1 MKSLIYQRGYAI
13 QVMTFITF
21 NITTGVLLFIF
32 ISKSVTWVF
41 EISLSIPKFVIVG
54 KTLRI

>member
-41 EISLSIPKFVIVG
+41 EISLSIPKVVLVR
-54 KTLRI
+54 KTNRI

>member
-41 EISLSIPKFVIVG
+41 EISLSIPKVVLVG
-54 KTLRI
+54 KTVRI